1 MKVIGVNNPRTSFYV
16 GGAEMVSMEHAKS
29 FVQLGNKVYF
39 FTVNPCS
46 IGKEYSEQ
54 YLKFKY
60 AYADTISF
68 MEADMDKTGVAAYRQ
83 FETSEKAFWYTASIY
98 YNRSLYN
105 EICKTDNQFDFLLSY
120 FNLDAI
126 VIPTDKV
133 KQNILYLCGIPQE
146 DDMDRI
152 VFLAMYNKVIAITQ
166 ETKEYWQKYLPQD
179 ISVVHTGVDNNR
191 FVAGQKQENIL
202 HILFIGRLMERKG
215 AQLLLKALTQLPES
229 IKKNIYVDIVGDG
242 PSRQMLE
249 NLTREYNLSDIVC
262 FHGESFEPEI
272 FFKNADL
279 AVFPSLYGEG
289 LQGVILEAMSAG
301 LCVIASETDINKV
314 LLKDNRGIT
323 IKINDTNDICAKI
336 IQCFRNRNLVRT
348 CGSLARDFVVQNYT
362 WEQKTK
368 ELLENIL

>member
-1 MKVIGVNNPRTSFYV
+1 MKVIGINNPRTSFYV

-60 AYADTISF
+60 EYADTISF
-68 MEADMDKTGVAAYRQ
+68 LEADMDKTGVTAYRQ

-105 EICKTDNQFDFLLSY
+105 KIGKTDNQFDFLLSY

-133 KQNILYLCGIPQE
+133 KQNVLYLCGIPKE

-166 ETKEYWQKYLPQD
+166 ETKEYWQKYLLQD

-202 HILFIGRLMERKG
+202 RILFIGRLMERKG
-215 AQLLLKALTQLPES
+215 AQLLLKALTQIPES

-301 LCVIASETDINKV
+301 LCVIASETEINKV

-323 IKINDTNDICAKI
+323 IKINDGNDICAKI

-348 CGSLARDFVVQNYT
+348 CGSLAREFVVQNYT